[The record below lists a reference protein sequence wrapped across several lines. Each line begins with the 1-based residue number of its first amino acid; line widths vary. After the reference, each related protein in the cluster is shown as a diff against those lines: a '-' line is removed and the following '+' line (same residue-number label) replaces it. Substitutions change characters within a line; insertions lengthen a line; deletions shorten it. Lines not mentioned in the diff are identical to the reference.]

1 MFSEVGWDGE
11 GRNVA
16 QGQYDSNLGRISASF
31 RRARDTPP
39 RSGMV
44 LSPTPMSFSYKA
56 LPGYFLQTDLK
67 AEPGTI
73 GPNPDAFGLIDG
85 GSKTCWSDFEAKITK
100 LQQDAPPGTK
110 YVVCWFGRHG
120 QGWHNVGESKYGSK
134 EWDEKWSL
142 LNGDG
147 EIIWGPDPE
156 LTDLGKLQASQAHQV
171 WKTELA
177 RENPVP
183 LPTRLF
189 SSPFS
194 RAALTLDITFSDI
207 LTHKKDG
214 SGLKPY
220 VMENLREMNGE
231 HTCDKRS
238 PKSRIHK
245 MYPEFEFEPGFT
257 EEASPSF
264 CQGHPI
270 PGDEL
275 WTPDHRETVPEIDK
289 RVKSAL
295 DEIIGS
301 LLKKE
306 EIFISITAH
315 SGMIASALR
324 VLGHREYLLPTG
336 GVIPLVIQ
344 ATESKH

>member
-1 MFSEVGWDGE
+1 M
-11 GRNVA
+11 A
-16 QGQYDSNLGRISASF
+16 A
-31 RRARDTPP
+31 RRHA
-39 RSGMV
+39 
-44 LSPTPMSFSYKA
+44 
-56 LPGYFLQTDLK
+56 
-67 AEPGTI
+67 
-73 GPNPDAFGLIDG
+73 GLI
-85 GSKTCWSDFEAKITK
+85 SKRRLRNCNKT
-100 LQQDAPPGTK
+100 
-110 YVVCWFGRHG
+110 R
-120 QGWHNVGESKYGSK
+120 HNVGESKYGSK

-147 EIIWGPDPE
+147 DIIWGPDPE

-220 VMENLREMNGE
+220 VMEVGSRLSRIYLHLKPLQNLREMNGE

-257 EEASPSF
+257 EEMGPAVLTTHLIK
-264 CQGHPI
+264 GR
-270 PGDEL
+270 
-275 WTPDHRETVPEIDK
+275 T
-289 RVKSAL
+289 L
-295 DEIIGS
+295 DS
-301 LLKKE
+301 
-306 EIFISITAH
+306 
-315 SGMIASALR
+315 R
-324 VLGHREYLLPTG
+324 P
-336 GVIPLVIQ
+336 P
-344 ATESKH
+344 

>member
-1 MFSEVGWDGE
+1 M
-11 GRNVA
+11 
-16 QGQYDSNLGRISASF
+16 
-31 RRARDTPP
+31 
-39 RSGMV
+39 
-44 LSPTPMSFSYKA
+44 A

-220 VMENLREMNGE
+220 VME
-231 HTCDKRS
+231 
-238 PKSRIHK
+238 
-245 MYPEFEFEPGFT
+245 
-257 EEASPSF
+257 
-264 CQGHPI
+264 
-270 PGDEL
+270 DEL